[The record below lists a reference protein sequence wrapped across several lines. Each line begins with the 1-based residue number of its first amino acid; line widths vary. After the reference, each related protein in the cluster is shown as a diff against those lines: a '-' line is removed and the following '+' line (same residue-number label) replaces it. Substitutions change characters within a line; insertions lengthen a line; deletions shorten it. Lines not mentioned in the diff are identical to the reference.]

1 MKDNRTDKQAKIGRR
16 NLLSGF
22 SVAAVAGLAASAAS
36 TTASA
41 QNRGNGFRPTPHAN
55 DSWMNELNGSH
66 RVFIDSSTMPGG
78 ANAMRYANNILTVN
92 SEDYDGDDSDYAMI
106 ICFRHTSTPY
116 AFNDSIWAKYGAY
129 FDRRADPAPTTNPMN
144 AATAGNGQ
152 NTLAGLVDRGVRFA
166 ICNRATR
173 SFSRMLAGATGTAY
187 EEVYEELLANAIPN
201 GRFVPAGVMAATRA
215 QEFRYSLL
223 YSE

>member
-1 MKDNRTDKQAKIGRR
+1 MKDDTNDKQATVARR
-16 NLLSGF
+16 TLLSGLG
-22 SVAAVAGLAASAAS
+22 VAAVAGLAASSAAN
-36 TTASA
+36 A
-41 QNRGNGFRPTPHAN
+41 QSRGNGPRPVPHAN
-55 DSWMNELNGSH
+55 DAWMNELSGNH
-66 RVFIDSSTMPGG
+66 RVFIDSATLPGG

-92 SEDYDGDDSDYAMI
+92 SEDYDGSDADYALI

-116 AFNDSIWAKYGAY
+116 AFNDSIWAKYGN
-129 FDRRADPAPTTNPMN
+129 FLDRSANPAHTSNPMN
-144 AATAGNGQ
+144 APTAGNGQ
-152 NTLAGLVDRGVRFA
+152 NTINGLIDRGVSFA

-187 EEVYEELLANAIPN
+187 EDVYSELLANAIPN
-201 GRFVPAGVMAATRA
+201 SRFVPAGVMAATRA